1 MLTSGN
7 KENTMSRIGIRVLTI
22 PEKVNVEI
30 NEQTITVKGPKG
42 ELSLKL
48 DPSIEVEQKD
58 GSITVKTL
66 NNLKHTNEMQGT
78 TNANI
83 RNMIIGVTEGYT
95 KGLEIVGV
103 GYRFTVKG
111 KVLSIQDG
119 KSHLDNVNIPEGIT
133 VKQISN
139 TEIEISGID
148 KCKIGEFAAEIR
160 FLRKPEPYKGKGIH
174 YVGEHI
180 RRKEGKKASK

>member
-1 MLTSGN
+1 
-7 KENTMSRIGIRVLTI
+7 MSRIGKRVLTI

-30 NEQTITVKGPKG
+30 NEQKLIVKGPKG
-42 ELSLKL
+42 ELSLDIYKDL
-48 DPSIEVEQKD
+48 KVNIEENK
-58 GSITVKTL
+58 ITVEPL
-66 NNLKHTNEMQGT
+66 NNLKHTNEMHGT

-83 RNMIIGVTEGYT
+83 KNMLIGVSEGYK

-111 KVLSIQDG
+111 NVLSVQDG
-119 KSHLDNVNIPEGIT
+119 KSHLDNVEIPAGLE
-133 VKQISN
+133 VKANSN

-148 KCKIGEFAAEIR
+148 KSAVGQFAAEIR
-160 FLRKPEPYKGKGIH
+160 ALRKPEPYKGKGIK
-174 YVGEHI
+174 YVGEVI

>member
-1 MLTSGN
+1 
-7 KENTMSRIGIRVLTI
+7 MSRIGKRILTI

-42 ELSLKL
+42 ELSMNIDSCVNVTL
-48 DPSIEVEQKD
+48 KD
-58 GSITVKTL
+58 GTITVEPL
-66 NNLKHTNEMQGT
+66 NNLKHTREMHGT
-78 TNANI
+78 VNANI

-103 GYRFTVKG
+103 GYRFNVKG
-111 KVLSIQDG
+111 KTLAIQDG
-119 KSHLDNVNIPEGIT
+119 KSHPDNVEIPEGIT

-139 TEIEISGID
+139 TEIELSGID
-148 KCKIGEFAAEIR
+148 KSAIGQFAAEIR
-160 FLRKPEPYKGKGIH
+160 ILRKPEPYKGKGIH
-174 YVGEHI
+174 YIGEHI